1 MADRPTP
8 LYVRLAADSATRLDA
23 AVASSGL
30 SKRQIVE
37 DAVRAHLGAP
47 DLATGSPPVREPVP
61 EVLTAAEAAV
71 LLRVDEAAVVGG
83 AASGDLPGQRIGGQW
98 RFGREALLAWLG
110 ATPNPAEAPRR
121 A

>member
-47 DLATGSPPVREPVP
+47 DL
-61 EVLTAAEAAV
+61 AV